1 MIPVDFTID
10 AKNDLFDAVCYYES
24 KEVGLGVRL
33 RDEILMMLDTAA
45 HAPICGEN
53 AQQASGVSIALYSPI
68 ILHILLEMKCLLSL
82 LWLLVED
89 GQATGTPDYA
99 SER

>member
-45 HAPICGEN
+45 HAPYLWRERSAGFRRINCPIFPYYIAYVIRDE
-53 AQQASGVSIALYSPI
+53 VLVVIALAASRRRPGYWSPR
-68 ILHILLEMKCLLSL
+68 LR
-82 LWLLVED
+82 
-89 GQATGTPDYA
+89 Q
-99 SER
+99 